1 MQTKDFV
8 VENGQMYYKKK
19 PLHKQPLFWTTI
31 ACAVLSFIL
40 GVTCFIFMIGLS
52 SANFDNWDTGSDGY
66 IDETVEYTE
75 YQVGDSVDFS
85 NGLHVTVT
93 SMGKDDSIELVDS
106 YYSTAYVVEMEVEN
120 STAKELY
127 FDEYYFSL
135 MDPVS
140 QIPFTLDLRTYDVN
154 LVEKL
159 KPGEK
164 VQVKLIYGIDNET
177 NFGFTYED
185 AMWTEL
191 VAEGI

>member
-31 ACAVLSFIL
+31 AGAVLSFIL
-40 GVTCFIFMIGLS
+40 GVTCLILMTGLS
-52 SANFDNWDTGSDGY
+52 LSGTSDSWDSESYFDDTK
-66 IDETVEYTE
+66 TYTE

-85 NGLHVTVT
+85 DGLHVTVT
-93 SMGKDDSIELVDS
+93 SMGKDDSVELVDS
-106 YYSTAYVVEMEVEN
+106 YYSTAYVVEVEVEN
-120 STAKELY
+120 STAEELY

-135 MDPVS
+135 VDPAS
-140 QIPFTLDLRTYDVN
+140 QIPFTLDMRTYDVN

>member
-1 MQTKDFV
+1 MGRCTIRRNPCTNSLSLD
-8 VENGQMYYKKK
+8 NHCWCRSLLY
-19 PLHKQPLFWTTI
+19 PRSNLFYFYDWPKR
-31 ACAVLSFIL
+31 
-40 GVTCFIFMIGLS
+40 
-52 SANFDNWDTGSDGY
+52 NFDNWDTGSDGY

-85 NGLHVTVT
+85 DGLHVTVT
-93 SMGKDDSIELVDS
+93 SMGKDDSVELVDS

-120 STAKELY
+120 STAEELY

-140 QIPFTLDLRTYDVN
+140 QIPFSLDLRTYDVN

-164 VQVKLIYGIDNET
+164 VQVKLIYGIDDET

>member
-31 ACAVLSFIL
+31 AGAVLSFIL
-40 GVTCFIFMIGLS
+40 GVTCLILMTGLS
-52 SANFDNWDTGSDGY
+52 LSGTSDSWDSESYFDDTK
-66 IDETVEYTE
+66 TYTE

-85 NGLHVTVT
+85 DGLQITVT
-93 SMGKDDSIELVDS
+93 SMGKDDSVELVDS

-120 STAKELY
+120 STAEELY

-140 QIPFTLDLRTYDVN
+140 QIPFSLDMRTYDVN

-191 VAEGI
+191 VAESI

>member
-1 MQTKDFV
+1 MEVKDFV

-19 PLHKQPLFWTTI
+19 PIFKQPLFWTTLVG
-31 ACAVLSFIL
+31 AVLSFIL
-40 GVTCFIFMIGLS
+40 GVTCLILMIGLS
-52 SANFDNWDTGSDGY
+52 LSGTSDSWDSESYFDDTK
-66 IDETVEYTE
+66 IYTE

-85 NGLHVTVT
+85 DGLQITVT
-93 SMGKDDSIELVDS
+93 SMGKDDGLAPVDD
-106 YYSTAYVVEMEVEN
+106 YYSSSYVVEMDVKNPTEEVI
-120 STAKELY
+120 Y

>member
-31 ACAVLSFIL
+31 AGAVLSFIL
-40 GVTCFIFMIGLS
+40 GVTCLILMTGLS
-52 SANFDNWDTGSDGY
+52 LSGTSDSWDSESYFDDTK
-66 IDETVEYTE
+66 TYTE

-85 NGLHVTVT
+85 DGLHVTVT
-93 SMGKDDSIELVDS
+93 SMGKDDSVELVDS

-120 STAKELY
+120 LTAEELY

-140 QIPFTLDLRTYDVN
+140 QIPFSLDLRTYDVN

>member
-31 ACAVLSFIL
+31 AGAVLSFIL

-52 SANFDNWDTGSDGY
+52 LSGTSDSWDSEDYFDDTK
-66 IDETVEYTE
+66 TYTE
-75 YQVGDSVDFS
+75 YQVGDAVDFS
-85 NGLHVTVT
+85 DGLHVTVT
-93 SMGKDDSIELVDS
+93 SMGKDDSVELVDS

-120 STAKELY
+120 STAEELY

-135 MDPVS
+135 MDSVS
-140 QIPFTLDLRTYDVN
+140 QIPFSLDLRTYDVN

>member
-31 ACAVLSFIL
+31 AGAVLSFIL
-40 GVTCFIFMIGLS
+40 GVTCLILMTGLS
-52 SANFDNWDTGSDGY
+52 LSGTSDSWDSESYFDDTK
-66 IDETVEYTE
+66 TYTE

-85 NGLHVTVT
+85 DGLHVTVT
-93 SMGKDDSIELVDS
+93 SMGKDDSVELVDS

-120 STAKELY
+120 STAEELY

-140 QIPFTLDLRTYDVN
+140 QIPFSLDLRTYDVN

>member
-19 PLHKQPLFWTTI
+19 PLHKQPLFWTTLVG
-31 ACAVLSFIL
+31 AVLSFIL
-40 GVTCFIFMIGLS
+40 GVTCLILMTGLILS
-52 SANFDNWDTGSDGY
+52 GTSDSWDSESYFDDTK
-66 IDETVEYTE
+66 TYTE

-85 NGLHVTVT
+85 DGLHVTVT
-93 SMGKDDSIELVDS
+93 SMGKDDSVELVDS

-120 STAKELY
+120 STAEELY

-140 QIPFTLDLRTYDVN
+140 QIPFSLDLRTYDVN

>member
-19 PLHKQPLFWTTI
+19 PLHKQPLFWTTLVG
-31 ACAVLSFIL
+31 AVLSFIL
-40 GVTCFIFMIGLS
+40 GVTCLILMTGLS
-52 SANFDNWDTGSDGY
+52 LSGTSDSWDSESYFDDTK
-66 IDETVEYTE
+66 TYTE
-75 YQVGDSVDFS
+75 YQVGDAVDFS
-85 NGLHVTVT
+85 DGLHVTVT
-93 SMGKDDSIELVDS
+93 SMGKDDSVELVDS

-120 STAKELY
+120 STAEELY

>member
-31 ACAVLSFIL
+31 AGAVLSFIL
-40 GVTCFIFMIGLS
+40 GVTCLILMTGLS
-52 SANFDNWDTGSDGY
+52 LSGTSDSWDSESYFDDTK
-66 IDETVEYTE
+66 TYTE

-85 NGLHVTVT
+85 DGLHVTVT
-93 SMGKDDSIELVDS
+93 SMGKDDSVELVDS

-120 STAKELY
+120 STAEELY

-135 MDPVS
+135 MDSVS
-140 QIPFTLDLRTYDVN
+140 QIPFSLDLRTYDVN

>member
-1 MQTKDFV
+1 MEVKDFV

-19 PLHKQPLFWTTI
+19 PIFKQPLFWTTLVG
-31 ACAVLSFIL
+31 AVLSFIL
-40 GVTCFIFMIGLS
+40 GVTCLILMTGLS
-52 SANFDNWDTGSDGY
+52 LSGTSDSWDSESYFDDTK
-66 IDETVEYTE
+66 TYTE

-85 NGLHVTVT
+85 DGLHVTVT
-93 SMGKDDSIELVDS
+93 SMGKDDSVELVDS

-120 STAKELY
+120 STAEELY

-140 QIPFTLDLRTYDVN
+140 QIPFSLDLRTYDVN